1 MSGSELLSKQRRYNI
16 GEYKNLITLTAN
28 TVTLDFLK
36 FGIHNSNVTI
46 TYPEDL
52 TNNGYTLVLP
62 NRSGVSGE
70 FLGIDDN
77 NKLKWGNPN
86 VINNVRFKYGHGLNS
101 SFISAP
107 YTRSSLI
114 TPDNYEI
121 TIKPTSTTSKLLIQF
136 RVAYQASFSAD
147 TAITFELWKRIGNN
161 PSSDTMIQS
170 EANLGP
176 INGTGTNKS
185 QYVTSS
191 IIESGTT
198 EEITIYLGFKFN
210 NLTLAVGDILPAG
223 INVGI
228 LGDDNGYKNSLM
240 VTDFEG
246 SGGYSTLLS
255 KSHDNESIYYNLG
268 TLFLGSNFNSLNTN
282 NTSSLSL
289 KTQDGISA
297 PLFIGHLQGNVTG
310 NYVITDNIT
319 CLNLTSNI
327 IDTNMLN
334 SNIITTDKLEA
345 NIFTTNTLTSN
356 IITSNMIHTYDISIN
371 NSLKTKDL
379 DVYGNLHV
387 HGTQR
392 IINSEVLN
400 IDDNIIV
407 INADGNIE
415 KQAGLQANIDGNL
428 YNFFFDICLNGWS
441 IYNKNL
447 HLNKLL
453 GNNIS
458 LTENIT
464 AQWLNGNINSN
475 FVNVSGNINI
485 NDNYILDL
493 SAIKFSDGSFFNSNI
508 LNENIESIN
517 SNISTL
523 QTEMNAVEGNI
534 IILQGNISTL
544 ETEMN
549 AVEGNI
555 TILQGNVST
564 LQTEMNAVEG
574 IITILQGN
582 VSNLHN
588 EMNTVEGN
596 ITLLQGNVSTLHN
609 EMNTVEGNITLLQG
623 NVSTLLSNIDQS
635 VKTTS
640 NVTFNKLTISDT
652 VTINGNLTVR
662 GNKTIVDSVEHV
674 ITDTLITLN
683 SKGLS
688 DPIGIEGNTTN
699 GNIIQFVFDQTNN
712 YWHTGGKSLK
722 ANIIGDISGRNAILT
737 ENVIASTFLG
747 NILGSYARLDN
758 LRMFGDVELNNNYI
772 LDVSAIRFKN
782 GNYINGN
789 SIPYIYGHLD
799 YIYDNL
805 TLIGNSLSS
814 RGNSISDLQSNV
826 AILQGNIINLQNQIE
841 ESYTSNSNVIFNDIS
856 ANGNLNVNGITNL
869 NNVVIYNNIDYF
881 SDHINLN
888 ENFTLDPGPWG
899 QIGGNINI
907 QGNNLNVYKYL
918 NVSNDAL
925 FKKDLTVNGN
935 IVANKFIGE
944 LSGTNATLTDNVTAP
959 IFNGNLSGVYATLTD
974 NVTAPIFNGNLSG
987 TNVTLTE
994 NVRASWFNGNLSGT
1008 NITLTENVRA
1018 SWFNGNL
1025 SGTDASLSNNVN
1037 ASWFNG
1043 NLSGTN
1049 VILTE
1054 NVIASWFNGNLSGT
1068 NIILTENVI
1077 ASWFNGNLSG
1087 TNAILTENVNA
1098 SWFNGNLSG
1107 TDASLSNNVNAL
1119 WFNGNLSGTDA
1130 ILTENVTASWFNG
1143 NLSGTDAILTEN
1155 VRASWFNGNLSGIIA
1170 NLNKL
1175 NMTGNINL
1183 NNNYWINDVSGILFA
1198 DGTILT
1204 SNQISSI
1211 GGTGSNVDLN
1221 TYADVSFGNMDISSN
1236 INFINGNTG
1245 IYYNNDNY
1253 IEKRNSKLELVLN
1266 NVWPYPSIQSS
1277 NDIPEY
1283 LKIYGSNLFLNS
1295 STGLIIIGND
1305 SSRNSDNCIQMN
1317 SRSRFNGYVD
1327 FRSPVYFNTNAELN
1341 GTMNINNQGLS
1352 INGGTGSYFKDCI
1365 LRLLAT
1371 SRQNLYNS
1379 RLGIH
1384 IPGQVEA
1391 GLDVNTESIFRDTIT
1406 AKNKINLIGNLS
1418 IAKSI
1423 THNWDNYGQDLSGD
1437 LSNDQFGSSVAIN
1450 NIGNII
1456 AVGAPFSDINGT
1468 NSGLVRIYENI
1479 NSVWNQIGQDLSGA
1493 VGEQFGYSLSINDIG
1508 NIIAVGAPFSN
1519 INGIQS
1525 GAVRIYENI
1534 NNSWEQ
1540 IDNDLSGVA
1549 GDNFGHSLS
1558 INSLGDK
1565 IIVGAPHNN
1574 INGTDSGVVRIYQNI
1589 TNSWNQVGVDIFGIS
1604 GEQFGYSVSNDG
1616 TGDII
1621 AIGAPFYSSGNYGYY
1636 QNDGRVIIYN
1646 LNGSIWQQKGQINT
1660 GETSGDKSGYSVSL
1674 SKDGSRVA
1682 IGAIENDGNGNESG
1696 HVRVYYHDGNWWQ
1709 KLGND
1714 IDGVVYNANSGWA
1727 VSLNNNGSRV
1737 IIGQPSIDMGIVK
1750 IYDYE
1755 STVNVDWIEFGQTIY
1770 GKNISDKFGY
1780 SVGINGDGTKIIVGS
1795 PQFDSNGMNNNGEVY
1810 VYELKTNYN
1819 NSNIDVSGGATFSSD
1834 VNILGNLTVNGTF
1847 TNSDKRLKEN
1857 NIDIINGIELIK
1869 KLKPQIYDK
1878 RNKLEVD
1885 NNNYYIKESGFIAQD
1900 IEEVEELKHLINK
1913 PKNIEKEPYTMNYI
1927 GLIAY
1932 NIAATKELDNIVE
1945 QLKIKINSQ
1954 ENRIQELENKVLL
1967 QEILINYTNQHLK

>member
-16 GEYKNLITLTAN
+16 GEYKNLNTLTAN

-407 INADGNIE
+407 INADSNIE

-464 AQWLNGNINSN
+464 API
-475 FVNVSGNINI
+475 F
-485 NDNYILDL
+485 
-493 SAIKFSDGSFFNSNI
+493 
-508 LNENIESIN
+508 
-517 SNISTL
+517 
-523 QTEMNAVEGNI
+523 
-534 IILQGNISTL
+534 
-544 ETEMN
+544 
-549 AVEGNI
+549 
-555 TILQGNVST
+555 
-564 LQTEMNAVEG
+564 
-574 IITILQGN
+574 
-582 VSNLHN
+582 
-588 EMNTVEGN
+588 
-596 ITLLQGNVSTLHN
+596 
-609 EMNTVEGNITLLQG
+609 
-623 NVSTLLSNIDQS
+623 
-635 VKTTS
+635 
-640 NVTFNKLTISDT
+640 
-652 VTINGNLTVR
+652 NGNLSGTYA
-662 GNKTIVDSVEHV
+662 
-674 ITDTLITLN
+674 TLT
-683 SKGLS
+683 
-688 DPIGIEGNTTN
+688 
-699 GNIIQFVFDQTNN
+699 
-712 YWHTGGKSLK
+712 H
-722 ANIIGDISGRNAILT
+722 
-737 ENVIASTFLG
+737 NVTAPTF
-747 NILGSYARLDN
+747 
-758 LRMFGDVELNNNYI
+758 
-772 LDVSAIRFKN
+772 
-782 GNYINGN
+782 
-789 SIPYIYGHLD
+789 
-799 YIYDNL
+799 
-805 TLIGNSLSS
+805 
-814 RGNSISDLQSNV
+814 
-826 AILQGNIINLQNQIE
+826 
-841 ESYTSNSNVIFNDIS
+841 
-856 ANGNLNVNGITNL
+856 NGNL
-869 NNVVIYNNIDYF
+869 
-881 SDHINLN
+881 
-888 ENFTLDPGPWG
+888 
-899 QIGGNINI
+899 
-907 QGNNLNVYKYL
+907 
-918 NVSNDAL
+918 
-925 FKKDLTVNGN
+925 
-935 IVANKFIGE
+935 
-944 LSGTNATLTDNVTAP
+944 SGTYATLTENVTAP
-959 IFNGNLSGVYATLTD
+959 IFNGNLSGVYATLRD
-974 NVTAPIFNGNLSG
+974 NITAPIFNGNLSG
-987 TNVTLTE
+987 VYATLTE

-1025 SGTDASLSNNVN
+1025 LGTNATLSNNLNASWFNGNLSGTDASLSNNVN

-1043 NLSGTN
+1043 NLSGT
-1049 VILTE
+1049 
-1054 NVIASWFNGNLSGT
+1054 
-1068 NIILTENVI
+1068 
-1077 ASWFNGNLSG
+1077 
-1087 TNAILTENVNA
+1087 
-1098 SWFNGNLSG
+1098 
-1107 TDASLSNNVNAL
+1107 
-1119 WFNGNLSGTDA
+1119 DA
-1130 ILTENVTASWFNG
+1130 ILTENVT
-1143 NLSGTDAILTEN
+1143 
-1155 VRASWFNGNLSGIIA
+1155 ASWFNGNLSGIIA

-1327 FRSPVYFNTNAELN
+1327 FKSPVYFNTNAELN

-1365 LRLLAT
+1365 LRFLAT
-1371 SRQNLYNS
+1371 SRQNLNNS

-1525 GAVRIYENI
+1525 GAVRIYENT

-1737 IIGQPSIDMGIVK
+1737 IIGQPSINMGIVK

-1780 SVGINGDGTKIIVGS
+1780 SVGINGDGTKVIVGS
-1795 PQFDSNGMNNNGEVY
+1795 PQFDSNGIDNNGKVY

-1834 VNILGNLTVNGTF
+1834 VNILGNLTVNETF